1 MIAAASEFHALD
13 LSRNTNPHVG
23 FAAGIHYCLGAP
35 LARMEI
41 AVALTRLPAR
51 ASGIEMLRPPERRK
65 LPAPSASAR
74 VPAAAPDMI
83 S

>member
-51 ASGIEMLRPPERRK
+51 ASGIEMLRPPERR
-65 LPAPSASAR
+65 ASFQLRAHR
-74 VPAAAPDMI
+74 HVYLRLRRT
-83 S
+83 